1 MFGPNF
7 QMNIKEV
14 IFVPF
19 CLIVQTRS
27 KTSSRVYSQNPTAQS
42 HKISSFIF
50 ICKFTT
56 GNPTQTTFF
65 FFVKNPVYVNLL
77 VSIVN
82 HYLLFPSGTK
92 VFGKILIQKRRLN
105 FMTLCYGILTIGTSS
120 SFSRSSCF
128 TGQNEVFSTTE

>member
-1 MFGPNF
+1 MFRCAKRFILLDSTDSLEN
-7 QMNIKEV
+7 KLASESTV
-14 IFVPF
+14 
-19 CLIVQTRS
+19 
-27 KTSSRVYSQNPTAQS
+27 
-42 HKISSFIF
+42 KISQHKVTKYLLLYSFEN
-50 ICKFTT
+50 FTT
-56 GNPTQTTFF
+56 GNPTQTPFF

-77 VSIVN
+77 VGIVN
-82 HYLLFPSGTK
+82 YYLLFPSGSK